1 LAAFSAS
8 SMIAPITLRISAW
21 ANSTAPSIS
30 SGQFLGFRFHHHHGI
45 VGGGDDEVELAL
57 GNLRQRRVEL
67 YSPSLKPTRAAPI
80 GPMNGTPEMVS
91 AAEAAIIATISG
103 SVSPS

>member
-1 LAAFSAS
+1 
-8 SMIAPITLRISAW
+8 MIAPITLRLSAW
-21 ANSTAPSIS
+21 ANSPRRAFLF
-30 SGQFLGFRFHHHHGI
+30 GQFLGFRFHHHHGG
-45 VGGGDDEVELAL
+45 VGCGHDEVELAL

-67 YSPSLKPTRAAPI
+67 VFAILEADAGAPI
-80 GPMNGTPEMVS
+80 GPMKGTPEMVS